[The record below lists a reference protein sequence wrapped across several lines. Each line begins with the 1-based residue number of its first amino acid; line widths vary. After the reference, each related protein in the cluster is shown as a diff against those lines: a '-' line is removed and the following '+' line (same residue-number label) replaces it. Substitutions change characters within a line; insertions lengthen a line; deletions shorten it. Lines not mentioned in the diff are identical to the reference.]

1 MKNQTIKILS
11 IIVITIS
18 FLVIGFS
25 SGVILGTV
33 AERNAFNLV
42 GDMRG
47 SSSNVE
53 VDNSQNVLSQIRFSD
68 EGLESAAQQPS
79 DSELNLEPFWEAYD
93 ILEEYYVDQP
103 LDKDA
108 LVEGAIEGMINA
120 LGDPHTRYSDAESY
134 QEELEY
140 MAGEEYEGIGAWVD
154 LSGDYVKVTSPMRG
168 SPAEAVGLRPR
179 DLIIAIDGEDQT
191 GIDLNLSL
199 SKIKGPEGTEVVLTI
214 KRGTDD
220 PFDVTITRA
229 RLTTPM
235 AIWEM
240 RENQIAYIELT
251 QFGELT
257 VSELE
262 KALDDLLPQNP
273 VGLVLDLRNNGGG
286 YVDTCVSVA
295 EEFLPKGSLVLTE
308 RRGDGSTSEYK
319 TRFTGIAQDIPMVV
333 LGNDGTASASEI
345 LIGALQYYKR
355 AIFVGTETYGKGTMQ
370 IQPELSNGGAVSVTI
385 ARWLTSA
392 GDSINGVGITPDVSV
407 ERSEEDFKEER
418 DPQYEKAVELLL
430 NGVRPEDVEPIV
442 EEEPVEVNAE
452 DENL

>member
-47 SSSNVE
+47 SSSNLE

-68 EGLESAAQQPS
+68 EGLEPAAEESS
-79 DSELNLEPFWEAYD
+79 DSELDLEPFWEAYD

-179 DLIIAIDGEDQT
+179 DLIIAIDG
-191 GIDLNLSL
+191 GRPN
-199 SKIKGPEGTEVVLTI
+199 GNRPE
-214 KRGTDD
+214 
-220 PFDVTITRA
+220 F
-229 RLTTPM
+229 
-235 AIWEM
+235 
-240 RENQIAYIELT
+240 
-251 QFGELT
+251 
-257 VSELE
+257 
-262 KALDDLLPQNP
+262 
-273 VGLVLDLRNNGGG
+273 
-286 YVDTCVSVA
+286 
-295 EEFLPKGSLVLTE
+295 
-308 RRGDGSTSEYK
+308 
-319 TRFTGIAQDIPMVV
+319 
-333 LGNDGTASASEI
+333 
-345 LIGALQYYKR
+345 
-355 AIFVGTETYGKGTMQ
+355 IFV
-370 IQPELSNGGAVSVTI
+370 
-385 ARWLTSA
+385 
-392 GDSINGVGITPDVSV
+392 
-407 ERSEEDFKEER
+407 ED
-418 DPQYEKAVELLL
+418 
-430 NGVRPEDVEPIV
+430 
-442 EEEPVEVNAE
+442 
-452 DENL
+452 

>member
-1 MKNQTIKILS
+1 MKNQTIKIVS
-11 IIVITIS
+11 IVVMTIS

-25 SGVILGTV
+25 SGVILGSV
-33 AERNAFNLV
+33 AERNASNLV
-42 GDMRG
+42 GDISEI
-47 SSSNVE
+47 SSSVE
-53 VDNSQNVLSQIRFSD
+53 GNDVQNVLSQIRFSD
-68 EGLESAAQQPS
+68 EAIAETRPEENP
-79 DSELNLEPFWEAYD
+79 ELDLKPFWEAYD

-103 LDKDA
+103 LDKEA

-168 SPAEAVGLRPR
+168 SPAEAAGLRPR

-214 KRGTDD
+214 KRGTEE

-240 RENQIAYIELT
+240 REDRIAYIELT

-257 VSELE
+257 TSCFRRIRSVWFSTC
-262 KALDDLLPQNP
+262 ATTAA
-273 VGLVLDLRNNGGG
+273 VLSIPAFRSRRNF
-286 YVDTCVSVA
+286 S
-295 EEFLPKGSLVLTE
+295 
-308 RRGDGSTSEYK
+308 RR
-319 TRFTGIAQDIPMVV
+319 V
-333 LGNDGTASASEI
+333 
-345 LIGALQYYKR
+345 
-355 AIFVGTETYGKGTMQ
+355 
-370 IQPELSNGGAVSVTI
+370 
-385 ARWLTSA
+385 RW
-392 GDSINGVGITPDVSV
+392 
-407 ERSEEDFKEER
+407 
-418 DPQYEKAVELLL
+418 Y
-430 NGVRPEDVEPIV
+430 
-442 EEEPVEVNAE
+442 
-452 DENL
+452 